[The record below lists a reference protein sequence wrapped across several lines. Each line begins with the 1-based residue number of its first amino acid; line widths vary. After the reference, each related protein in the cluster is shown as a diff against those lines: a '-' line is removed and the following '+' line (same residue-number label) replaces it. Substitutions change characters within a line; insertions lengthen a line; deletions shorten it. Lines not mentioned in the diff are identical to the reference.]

1 MSRDYGRKYAGSRW
15 QVYAML
21 EPLGWVSW
29 RELHAMCQGYSARLR
44 ELRRL
49 GYLIALRPDP
59 SGDGQLYRLVSTI
72 PFLPLGKRVKL
83 YIPEEEVEGLILGE
97 VSDTVVE
104 IAAVAL
110 AIFKANKHKL

>member
-44 ELRRL
+44 ELPGTRRRTISAARAADGYSIQWKRQRRL
-49 GYLIALRPDP
+49 SASCSSRVRFD
-59 SGDGQLYRLVSTI
+59 VSTTI
-72 PFLPLGKRVKL
+72 GR
-83 YIPEEEVEGLILGE
+83 
-97 VSDTVVE
+97 
-104 IAAVAL
+104 
-110 AIFKANKHKL
+110 